1 LSTGL
6 TDVFEN
12 NRGVGS
18 SNSMEYIHEPLL
30 NEEGMA
36 TDKEKGKYIEQK

>member
-1 LSTGL
+1 LSTEL

-12 NRGVGS
+12 NLGIGS
-18 SNSMEYIHEPLL
+18 SNPMDYTHEPLL
-30 NEEGMA
+30 NEEGMT